1 MAALSKTAPIGA
13 LALMAGAAQADV
25 TAEQVWQDWQEGAAR
40 LGETR
45 IETGAEQRSG
55 DRLTITDLVLTM
67 QGEDGELV
75 ARLPEI
81 VFAET
86 GDGAVEVTLSDSYPI
101 EISGTD
107 EDGVQTEIE
116 LSMQQTGLE
125 VTVSGD
131 PGAMRYDYAAD
142 RYALVLDRLVE
153 DGETIPA
160 EAMLALNAVRGSYLS
175 ETAASGL
182 RRTDYDIT
190 AETLDLM
197 IEGEDSAGD
206 AGGDTGGSMAI
217 DASVAE
223 IAISGALALP
233 EGMEEAEALPDDFSL
248 VFDYATGPALV
259 EFEGEGEDGRAA
271 GTARTASSTVGLS
284 LDPARVSYASS
295 TKGLDLTLTD
305 GPMPFPV
312 EISAAEYGFG
322 LDAPLAAG
330 EAAQDLSARI
340 TLDSLTL
347 GDPVWA
353 LFDPAE
359 VLPRTPATLIAEL
372 SGTARLPQDLTDPG
386 TAEAMGEAV
395 GDGEGAAMAEAAPE
409 IESLTLD
416 RLVLRL
422 AGAELLGDGG
432 FTFDNSDFETFP
444 GFPRPEGR
452 IDLKI
457 DGLNGL
463 IENLSTLGVIPAE
476 QLMGARMML
485 GLFTTSIGNDELTS
499 TIEINPEGH
508 VIANGQ
514 RIQ

>member
-75 ARLPEI
+75 VSLPEI

-86 GDGAVEVTLSDSYPI
+86 GDGTVEVTLSDSYPI
-101 EISGTD
+101 AISGTD
-107 EDGVQTEIE
+107 EDGVQTQID
-116 LSMQQTGLE
+116 LAVQQTGLE

-131 PGAMRYDYAAD
+131 PGAMRYDYAAA
-142 RYALVLDRLVE
+142 RYALVLERLAE
-153 DGETIPA
+153 DGETVPA

-182 RRTDYDIT
+182 RRTDYDIA
-190 AETLDLM
+190 AETLELM
-197 IEGEDSAGD
+197 IEGEDRAGD
-206 AGGDTGGSMAI
+206 GNTGGSMAI

-233 EGMEEAEALPDDFSL
+233 EGMEEAEALPDEFSL

-305 GPMPFPV
+305 GPVPFPV

-330 EAAQDLSARI
+330 ETAQDLSARI

-359 VLPRTPATLIAEL
+359 VLPREPATLIAEL
-372 SGTARLPQDLTDPG
+372 SGTARLPQDLTDPD
-386 TAEAMGEAV
+386 TAEAMGEAM
-395 GDGEGAAMAEAAPE
+395 GDPADDGAAMADAAPE

-463 IENLSTLGVIPAE
+463 IEDLSTLGVIPAE

-485 GLFTTSIGNDELTS
+485 GLFTTTVGNDEMTS